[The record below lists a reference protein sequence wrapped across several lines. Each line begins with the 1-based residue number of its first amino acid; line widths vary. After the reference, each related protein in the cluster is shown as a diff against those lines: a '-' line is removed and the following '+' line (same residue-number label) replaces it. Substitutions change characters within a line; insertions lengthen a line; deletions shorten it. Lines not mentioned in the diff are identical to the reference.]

1 MKKRDINFRI
11 DKYIVNLRAVAIIVN
26 EKKVL
31 FQKKRTS
38 LSLVLFNFNIFFIFL
53 DFFLWNCNI

>member
-31 FQKKRTS
+31 FYLLHFR
-38 LSLVLFNFNIFFIFL
+38 
-53 DFFLWNCNI
+53 